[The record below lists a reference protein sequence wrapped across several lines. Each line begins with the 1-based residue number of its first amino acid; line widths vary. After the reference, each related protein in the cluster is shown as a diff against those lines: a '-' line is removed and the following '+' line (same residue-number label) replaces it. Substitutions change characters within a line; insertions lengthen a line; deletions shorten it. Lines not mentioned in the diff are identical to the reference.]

1 MAGLERDDNS
11 EGEKL
16 MGFVFRKRKR
26 LGRRTDA
33 VISNS
38 GLSVSHRRGPITI
51 SSRGRGS
58 VRILPGLSFRFKL
71 W

>member
-1 MAGLERDDNS
+1 MA
-11 EGEKL
+11 
-16 MGFVFRKRKR
+16 FVFRKRKR
-26 LGRRTDA
+26 VGRRTDA